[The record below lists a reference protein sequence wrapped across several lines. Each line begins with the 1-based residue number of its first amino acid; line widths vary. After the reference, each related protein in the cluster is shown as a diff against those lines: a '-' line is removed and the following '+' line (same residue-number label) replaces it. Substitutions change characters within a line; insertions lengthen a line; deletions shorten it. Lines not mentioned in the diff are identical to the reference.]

1 MPLESLQELLQL
13 GDNLCVH
20 RFHEGL
26 EALLPQDLLLR
37 LELLI
42 DELLQ
47 RHCVHR
53 VLQGQLWDRGQT
65 YIVSKTDT
73 PLHAPHCAFCNSPQQ
88 HV

>member
-1 MPLESLQELLQL
+1 LLESLQKLLQL

-53 VLQGQLWDRGQT
+53 VLQGQLQDRGQT
-65 YIVSKTDT
+65 GSERQTIL
-73 PLHAPHCAFCNSPQQ
+73 LHVPHWAL
-88 HV
+88 